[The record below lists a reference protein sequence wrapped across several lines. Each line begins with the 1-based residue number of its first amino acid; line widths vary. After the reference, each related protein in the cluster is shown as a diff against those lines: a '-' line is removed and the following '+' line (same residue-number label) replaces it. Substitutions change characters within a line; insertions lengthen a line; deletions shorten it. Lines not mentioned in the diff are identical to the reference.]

1 MSDITARQ
9 QRILDFIAET
19 VRKRGYPPTV
29 REIGEAVGLTSSS
42 SVHAQLANLEK
53 QGLLRK
59 DPTNPRLLHGIG
71 KRRPP

>member
-19 VRKRGYPPTV
+19 VRDRGYPPTV

-42 SVHAQLANLEK
+42 SRSTPSWRTSSGRACST
-53 QGLLRK
+53 R
-59 DPTNPRLLHGIG
+59 T
-71 KRRPP
+71 RRSRGR